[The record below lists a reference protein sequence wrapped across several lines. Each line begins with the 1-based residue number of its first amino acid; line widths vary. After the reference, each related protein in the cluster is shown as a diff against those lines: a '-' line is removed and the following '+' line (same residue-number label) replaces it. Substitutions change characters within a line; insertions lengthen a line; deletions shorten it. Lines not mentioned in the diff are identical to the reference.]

1 MKKFF
6 LLFLLMLVLL
16 IQTYQAKELLDDS
29 TVIGK
34 IDGKVVKFKDLKDLE
49 IQKLIEELHR
59 LVQINF
65 QTKAANEFI
74 KKEKI
79 LISEKQIKE
88 FYENNELSKRGSYNE
103 LKTLIIKYL
112 KEYQQAK
119 KQEEDYKK
127 LVKKG
132 RVQFSLEEP
141 SKILVKA
148 AIGTAFVRG
157 NKKAKVMLLEFSDY
171 QCPFCKKNQSVI
183 NSLISKYKKKVAFA
197 YRHFPLSFHK
207 EADEAAIAV
216 ECAREQGKFLA
227 LHNLIFANT
236 QKLQP
241 QDLKDYA
248 IQVGIK
254 NNNQFN
260 SCLDARKYQNQVD
273 RDIAVALKTGITS
286 TPSYIIGKV
295 VEKKFLQGEIVVGA
309 LSREQLETVILR
321 YL

>member
-16 IQTYQAKELLDDS
+16 TQTYQAKELLDDS

-103 LKTLIIKYL
+103 LKTLIIKHL

-119 KQEEDYKK
+119 KQEEDYVF
-127 LVKKG
+127 LVKK
-132 RVQFSLEEP
+132 
-141 SKILVKA
+141 
-148 AIGTAFVRG
+148 IGF
-157 NKKAKVMLLEFSDY
+157 N
-171 QCPFCKKNQSVI
+171 
-183 NSLISKYKKKVAFA
+183 
-197 YRHFPLSFHK
+197 
-207 EADEAAIAV
+207 
-216 ECAREQGKFLA
+216 FL
-227 LHNLIFANT
+227 
-236 QKLQP
+236 
-241 QDLKDYA
+241 
-248 IQVGIK
+248 
-254 NNNQFN
+254 
-260 SCLDARKYQNQVD
+260 
-273 RDIAVALKTGITS
+273 
-286 TPSYIIGKV
+286 
-295 VEKKFLQGEIVVGA
+295 
-309 LSREQLETVILR
+309 
-321 YL
+321 